1 MLYLFGQVDVSI
13 PFRPWRFSA
22 LAGHQDWGS
31 YGSYW
36 TWSLGVAHQLRID
49 GLPDTEIGLR
59 YVDTDLPSL
68 PGRMPGRGSIGLGFW
83 RPVPRRGDC
92 DRGGIRS

>member
-22 LAGHQDWGS
+22 LVGHQDWAR

-36 TWSLGVAHQLRID
+36 TWSLGATYQLRID
-49 GLPDTEIGLR
+49 GVPDTEIGLR
-59 YVDTDLPSL
+59 YVDTDLPSISGQDAGL
-68 PGRMPGRGSIGLGFW
+68 VGSIGLRF
-83 RPVPRRGDC
+83 
-92 DRGGIRS
+92 